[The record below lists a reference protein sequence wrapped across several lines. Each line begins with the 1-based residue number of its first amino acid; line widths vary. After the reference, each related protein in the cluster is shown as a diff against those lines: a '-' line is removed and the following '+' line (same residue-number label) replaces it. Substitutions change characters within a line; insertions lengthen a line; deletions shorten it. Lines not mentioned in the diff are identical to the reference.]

1 MIHYNVA
8 QADISVYSDR
18 IVFTEEG
25 GKTYK
30 ILVNDLPDYIVYD
43 YDNYIPA
50 DATIEAVLDYKDV
63 QGVPKNYY
71 RVIAQIISLFSVEKV
86 FIYQMLF
93 ALMVGYM
100 QNEKMLFQ
108 HLNLIL

>member
-63 QGVPKNYY
+63 QGVPTK
-71 RVIAQIISLFSVEKV
+71 L
-86 FIYQMLF
+86 L
-93 ALMVGYM
+93 
-100 QNEKMLFQ
+100 
-108 HLNLIL
+108 